1 MKINANHEKN
11 FEIHP
16 LDISRW
22 KDFETLFGERGA
34 CGGCW
39 CMSWRLNKSEFEK
52 QKGAA
57 NREAMKKLVE
67 KNEPTGLLL
76 YLDGKAIGW
85 CAVAPREVYLR
96 LEKSR
101 VLKRIDDKPVWSI
114 SCFFIA
120 KEHRREGVSGA
131 LIEGAK
137 EYCREKGAEIIEG
150 YPEVPYSSRVP
161 DAFMWKGMPSAFE
174 RAGFVVAE
182 RRSRSR
188 PIMRYYL

>member
-1 MKINANHEKN
+1 MNTCNDEKN
-11 FEIHP
+11 IDIHP

-22 KDFETLFGERGA
+22 KDFEKLFGERGA

-52 QKGAA
+52 QKGTA
-57 NREAMKKLVE
+57 NREAIKRLVE
-67 KNEPTGLLL
+67 RNEPTGLLL
-76 YLDGKAIGW
+76 YMDGKAIGW
-85 CAVAPREVYLR
+85 CAVAPREVYIR

-101 VLKRIDDKPVWSI
+101 VLKRIDDMPVWSI

-120 KEHRREGVSGA
+120 REHRREGMSGI
-131 LIEGAK
+131 LIEGAIK
-137 EYCREKGAEIIEG
+137 YCREKGAEIIEA
-150 YPEVPYSSRVP
+150 YPEVPYSGNVP

-174 RAGFVVAE
+174 RAGFIVAE